1 MLQPLLQIDLPGIPK
16 IRSGKVR
23 ELFDLGYVPVS
34 EVAGR
39 GESARRGGI
48 VDVFPPS
55 MALPIRIEFFGDEI
69 DSLRA
74 FDPTDQRT
82 VGALDEAV
90 LLPASEFLQPHGGVA
105 ALRDTLGRRAGKLPE
120 RLAADFERYFADSVA
135 GPVNRHIPGLRAY
148 LMKGERGA
156 RVGGYVIV
164 YEFDRLE
171 RRNEYFPKP
180 DSTTERWRQLAR
192 ALPAR
197 GMEDLA
203 KYVDIPGYTDYVVVR

>member
-1 MLQPLLQIDLPGIPK
+1 MTQLPK
-16 IRSGKVR
+16 
-23 ELFDLGYVPVS
+23 FC
-34 EVAGR
+34 
-39 GESARRGGI
+39 ARRS
-48 VDVFPPS
+48 VPF
-55 MALPIRIEFFGDEI
+55 ALAIALASGLPQAT
-69 DSLRA
+69 SA
-74 FDPTDQRT
+74 QDPGSSSRR
-82 VGALDEAV
+82 VV
-90 LLPASEFLQPHGGVA
+90 
-105 ALRDTLGRRAGKLPE
+105 ALREATLKSGVRG
-120 RLAADFERYFADSVA
+120 ADFERYFADSVA

-197 GMEDLA
+197 GMEDLV